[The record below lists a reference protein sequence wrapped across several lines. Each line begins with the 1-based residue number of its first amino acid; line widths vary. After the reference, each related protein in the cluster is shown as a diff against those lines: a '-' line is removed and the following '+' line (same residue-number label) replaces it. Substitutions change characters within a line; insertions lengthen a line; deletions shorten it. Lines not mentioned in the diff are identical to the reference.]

1 RLPATTQRRGS
12 CIPQQP
18 RPRGPDGQMVRSPT
32 DPDGRRTRID
42 ARRRYIGPQVMP
54 EVLQDIPQRIG
65 GLTRRTQHVRVI
77 PVRKDLPAPS
87 GNAVDGASD
96 ANAQALHPPRQALR
110 AVGLDQEVEVISLQ
124 GEVHDPHP
132 EPLLALPD
140 GRLDRPMQPRPTQVA
155 GPEYGPQR
163 DVNGVARGKLFPPKP
178 RHSSRGALRIPPRP
192 TPLPTPDR

>member
-1 RLPATTQRRGS
+1 
-12 CIPQQP
+12 
-18 RPRGPDGQMVRSPT
+18 
-32 DPDGRRTRID
+32 
-42 ARRRYIGPQVMP
+42 MP
-54 EVLQDIPQRIG
+54 EVLQDVVQRIG
-65 GLTRRTQHVRVI
+65 DLAGRPQHVRVVPI
-77 PVRKDLPAPS
+77 REDLAPPA
-87 GNAVDGASD
+87 GDAVDRTRD

-110 AVGLDQEVEVISLQ
+110 ALSLDQEVQVIPLH
-124 GEVHDPHP
+124 GEVHHPHP
-132 EPLLALPD
+132 KPLLALPD